1 LARYEELAMLRST
14 LSAVFLAGVFA
25 MAQPAFADPVAA
37 TGANQ
42 VQAAA
47 AETEQPVPAASVVGD
62 KNAIPV
68 GFGWG

>member
-1 LARYEELAMLRST
+1 
-14 LSAVFLAGVFA
+14 
-25 MAQPAFADPVAA
+25 MAQPAFADSVAA
-37 TGANQ
+37 ESNQ

-47 AETEQPVPAASVVGD
+47 AGTEQPVPPASVVGD

>member
-1 LARYEELAMLRST
+1 
-14 LSAVFLAGVFA
+14 

-37 TGANQ
+37 TASNQ

-47 AETEQPVPAASVVGD
+47 AETEQPAPAASVVGD
-62 KNAIPV
+62 KNSIPV

>member
-1 LARYEELAMLRST
+1 MLRSA

-25 MAQPAFADPVAA
+25 GAQPAFADSVAA
-37 TGANQ
+37 ASNQ

-47 AETEQPVPAASVVGD
+47 AGTEQPVPPASMVGD
-62 KNAIPV
+62 KNTSPV

>member
-1 LARYEELAMLRST
+1 MLRSA

-25 MAQPAFADPVAA
+25 MAQPAFANSVATA
-37 TGANQ
+37 SNQ
-42 VQAAA
+42 VQAVA
-47 AETEQPVPAASVVGD
+47 AETEQPVPPASVVGD